1 MHVGDRR
8 NLSEELARV
17 REVVG
22 AMPLLVPGVGAQGGS
37 VQEVLHHGQDAQGEG
52 LVISSSRAILF
63 ADSGAGFGEAAAAVA
78 RSTMEEIN
86 KYRQINY
93 LRHY

>member
-1 MHVGDRR
+1 MNGTAMGSACWDWR

-17 REVVG
+17 REVAG
-22 AMPLLVPGVGAQGGS
+22 AMPLLVPGVGAQGGN

-63 ADSGAGFGEAAAAVA
+63 GFRVFVKRLRLWLAA
-78 RSTMEEIN
+78 MEEIN
-86 KYRQINY
+86 KYR
-93 LRHY
+93 